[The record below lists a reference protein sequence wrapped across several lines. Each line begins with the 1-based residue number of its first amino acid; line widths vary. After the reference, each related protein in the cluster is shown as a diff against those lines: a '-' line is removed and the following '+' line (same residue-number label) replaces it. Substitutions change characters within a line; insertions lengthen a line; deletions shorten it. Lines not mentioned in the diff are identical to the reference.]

1 MSSLLDRFVRQLQG
15 RGLTIQ
21 GPRDGDPDDKLYL
34 IGPQAERTPEIMAA
48 LKQFKPD
55 LVKRFGRKPKADESL
70 AYGSEE
76 SNRLDAYAQELMRE
90 EGSAGE

>member
-1 MSSLLDRFVRQLQG
+1 MNSLLDRFVKQLQA

-21 GPRDGDPDDKLYL
+21 GPKEGDPDDKLYL
-34 IGPQAERTPEIMAA
+34 IGPQAERTTEIMAA

-55 LVKRFGRKPKADESL
+55 LVKRFGRKPKADDADDL
-70 AYGSEE
+70 A
-76 SNRLDAYAQELMRE
+76 RIDAQEQARE